1 MKSDTVEK
9 TSFWRAIS
17 GVCCGT
23 EIFRSLIH
31 QRAWRIVLH
40 LFLVLTVCSVL
51 VPSIRMTVDAA
62 QLRQTLGQL
71 QQSFGKLRIYETQM
85 LPSLR
90 PDEMRVVMLGKQLP
104 LIYVPSETMPDWAQ
118 YREYPILA
126 VWQPGQ
132 LSFVQRLSSTDVMLS
147 SFPLGMT
154 SALIPTPQK
163 LTVQDLPEVLKKNC
177 TALPQKEM
185 RAEADLKNPA
195 EMIAEEDFAFLRGMF
210 WAALCGVFW
219 MEAVPPLLIFLT
231 LFIGVFTLTSTV
243 RDRTLRFGELVKAGA
258 YASCPAI
265 FVASFFPALDLPL
278 LEYSTAY
285 MIGAVC
291 YFFVAVNRLERERRE
306 ASAAPEE

>member
-1 MKSDTVEK
+1 MADIAEK
-9 TSFWRAIS
+9 TSFLRAMA
-17 GVCCGT
+17 GVCSGT
-23 EIFRSLIH
+23 EIFRSLIR
-31 QRAWRIVLH
+31 QKAWRIVLH
-40 LFLVLTVCSVL
+40 LFLVLMVCSVL

-62 QLRQTLGQL
+62 QIRETLGQL
-71 QQSFGKLRIYETQM
+71 QQSFGKIRIYGMQM

-104 LIYVPSETMPDWAQ
+104 LIYVPAKTMPDWEQ
-118 YREYPILA
+118 YREYPVLA
-126 VWQPGQ
+126 VWQPGY

-154 SALIPTPQK
+154 SAMIPTPQK
-163 LTVQDLPEVLKKNC
+163 LTMQELSEAFLKNS
-177 TALPQKEM
+177 TALPQKEVSAD
-185 RAEADLKNPA
+185 AEFKIPQEA
-195 EMIAEEDFAFLRGMF
+195 ISEEDFDFLKGMF